1 MSNSALVTCTRL
13 SPNRTHP
20 RSHAIDTVTIHCVVG
35 QWTAQRGCDYFAQ
48 SSVQASP
55 NYFVGKD
62 GSIGLCVE
70 EGDRSWCTGGTLTVN
85 GITGKA
91 NDHRAVTIEV
101 ASDTTH
107 PYAVTPAA
115 FEALIRLV
123 ADIARRNGLGELK
136 WKADKSLVGR
146 PEAQN
151 MTVHRWFANK
161 ACPGEYL
168 YTSMG
173 EIARRANE
181 INYRMGELDRLAGK
195 NNEEECDMTKDEV
208 KALVADEVATA
219 TAKTAQTLLE
229 GVRREVALAM
239 EEAKA
244 QVYNTVDECPAWA
257 RAAVAW
263 AVAFRIIRGDE
274 QGRLGLDSTKLWGL
288 QVLYNAAHSGKE

>member
-1 MSNSALVTCTRL
+1 MSNSALVTYTKL

-20 RSHAIDTVTIHCVVG
+20 RSHAIDTITVHCVVG

-101 ASDTTH
+101 ASDTSH
-107 PYAVTPAA
+107 PYAVTAAA

-123 ADIARRNGLGELK
+123 ADIAKRNGMGKLH
-136 WKADKSLVGR
+136 WRADKTLVGR

-168 YTSMG
+168 YTRMG

-181 INYRMGELDRLAGK
+181 INGYVTVYDEEGK
-195 NNEEECDMTKDEV
+195 GMTKAEIEKMVSDQ
-208 KALVADEVATA
+208 VAAA
-219 TAKTAQTLLE
+219 I
-229 GVRREVALAM
+229 
-239 EEAKA
+239 EASKA

-257 RAAVAW
+257 QKAVAW
-263 AVAFRIIRGDE
+263 AVEAGIIRGDE
-274 QGRLGLDSTKLWGL
+274 QGRLGLDSTRLWAL
-288 QVLYNAAHSGKE
+288 QVMYNAAHGAKE